1 MENSTF
7 KVLINAPREKVWD
20 TLLSET
26 NYPKWSAVFCEGSH
40 AVTDWKEGS
49 KALFLD
55 NKKQGMVATIAKNV
69 PNEFLSI
76 KPLGEIKDGVEDY
89 DSPTAKQMAGMF
101 ENYTL
106 TADGDK
112 TLLVVELSGE
122 EEIPQ
127 EFKDF
132 LLNVWPKAMDNIKA
146 IAEEREKALS

>member
-1 MENSTF
+1 MEYSTF

-20 TLLSET
+20 TLWSET
-26 NYPKWSAVFCEGSH
+26 NYPKWTVVFCEGSH

-69 PNEFLSI
+69 PNEFMSI
-76 KPLGEIKDGVEDY
+76 KALGEIKDGVEDY
-89 DSPTAKQMAGMF
+89 DSPGAKQMAGSF

-106 TADGDK
+106 TAEDDK

-122 EEIPQ
+122 EIPE
-127 EFKDF
+127 EFKKF
-132 LLNVWPKAMDNIKA
+132 LLDVWPKAMDKIKE

>member
-1 MENSTF
+1 MEYSTF
-7 KVLINAPREKVWD
+7 KVMINAPREKVWD
-20 TLLSET
+20 TLWSET
-26 NYPKWSAVFCEGSH
+26 NYPKWTTVFCEGSH

-76 KPLGEIKDGVEDY
+76 KALGEIKDGVEYY
-89 DSPTAKQMAGMF
+89 DSPGAKQMAGSF

-106 TADGDK
+106 TAEGDK
-112 TLLVVELSGE
+112 TLLEVELSGE
-122 EEIPQ
+122 EIPE

-132 LLNVWPKAMDNIKA
+132 LSNAWPKAMDAIKT